1 MAQSNIVNEKQKK
14 MGAGGYWKTIGEKKD
29 SLVVRQ
35 ITTTSCVSAVGEMI
49 LKERGFSV
57 TQKQILA
64 TIGEYST
71 TVALARFLNE
81 IDKPIDNEK
90 WHGII
95 VEAEDFHA
103 ILKKGIFGAVFHE
116 GKPLGHLVLVD
127 GLDNKGRVRI
137 KDPWDGTSYKM
148 EEAEFLRVWSGEL
161 IFRWK
166 L

>member
-1 MAQSNIVNEKQKK
+1 MNEKLKK
-14 MGAGGYWKTIGEKKD
+14 LGAGGYWKTIGEKKD
-29 SLVVRQ
+29 SSVIGQ
-35 ITTTSCVSAVGEMI
+35 ITTTSCVSAIGEMI
-49 LKERGFSV
+49 LQERGFLV

-64 TIGEYST
+64 IIGESST
-71 TVALARFLNE
+71 TIELASFLNK
-81 IDKPIDNEK
+81 IDKPVDNER
-90 WHGII
+90 WHGIV
-95 VEAEDFHA
+95 VEAEDFHT

>member
-1 MAQSNIVNEKQKK
+1 MATSNIVNEKRKK
-14 MGAGGYWKTIGEKKD
+14 IGAGGYWKTIGEKKD
-29 SLVVRQ
+29 SSVVKQ
-35 ITTTSCVSAVGEMI
+35 LTTTACVSAVGEMI

-57 TQKQILA
+57 TQKQIIA
-64 TIGEYST
+64 TIGEAST
-71 TVALARFLNE
+71 AVDLARFLNK

-95 VEAEDFHA
+95 VEAEDFHT
-103 ILKKGIFGAVFHE
+103 ILKNGFFGAVFDE
-116 GKPLGHLVLVD
+116 GNPLGHLVLVD
-127 GLDNKGRVRI
+127 GLDKKGRVKI